1 MTYLSSTFPIWL
13 LPFVERLARGS
24 VYAPLTAPDGWRD
37 AMHLPNGLG
46 LLAGL
51 LVAVA
56 VVWMWGRWS
65 PPPEGA
71 FGKLRGASQRTAMP
85 SSTNFRPGILKTT
98 R

>member
-13 LPFVERLARGS
+13 LPFVERHAPGILIG
-24 VYAPLTAPDGWRD
+24 PLTAPDGWRD

-56 VVWMWGRWS
+56 LIWMWGRWS
-65 PPPEGA
+65 P
-71 FGKLRGASQRTAMP
+71 RGGGGRKSYQ
-85 SSTNFRPGILKTT
+85 STYANR